1 MKKLLLLGI
10 ALISLSQTSY
20 LYAAT
25 LKDQCDQRT
34 QELGQIL
41 LSINNKIMAM
51 PPLATIYSSTSNVW
65 TQARSARD
73 AGNYGECIRL
83 NDIGI
88 KTAGVYAN

>member
-1 MKKLLLLGI
+1 MKKILLYCILLI
-10 ALISLSQTSY
+10 NLSQTSP
-20 LYAAT
+20 LFAAT
-25 LKDQCDQRT
+25 LKDQCDQKT

-65 TQARSARD
+65 NQARSARD
-73 AGNYGECIRL
+73 TGDYNNCIRL

-88 KTAGVYAN
+88 KSARIYAN